1 MTTPVTPGGGGGGGS
16 ASVRS
21 APTFYERE
29 REKLVAEIAEV
40 RAQRIIRAPFYF
52 INNETEAA
60 SKKGL
65 EVILGNANALNRKL
79 EESISVGHEFA
90 PIAHL
95 WGQFAD
101 LMSAAGI
108 DPAKEQQ
115 GSAAGTA
122 TMASSTMH
130 ADGNQEAEERRDDEG
145 PLPRGVAPGGGI
157 VYGRDA

>member
-1 MTTPVTPGGGGGGGS
+1 M
-16 ASVRS
+16 
-21 APTFYERE
+21 
-29 REKLVAEIAEV
+29 
-40 RAQRIIRAPFYF
+40 
-52 INNETEAA
+52 
-60 SKKGL
+60 
-65 EVILGNANALNRKL
+65 ILGNANALNRKL

-122 TMASSTMH
+122 TMASSTTH